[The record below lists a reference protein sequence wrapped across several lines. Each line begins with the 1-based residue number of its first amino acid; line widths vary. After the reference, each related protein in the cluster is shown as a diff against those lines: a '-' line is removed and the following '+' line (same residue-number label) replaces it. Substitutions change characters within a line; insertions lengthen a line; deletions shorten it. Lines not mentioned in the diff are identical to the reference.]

1 MDTGTPVTGYHW
13 CSVPAALQDDEALL
27 TAVVEEHRLLYARC
41 FRDDLEVNHQL
52 PIMTHAFRRL
62 GRWRVFLLLTP
73 WMLARLF
80 VPDEPPDIEV
90 PDDWRAQTR
99 KGLPYAVI
107 GPTFELDLLTGKQK
121 AHLNY
126 STSIGHYL
134 LHPLILSM
142 DRFQT
147 PDEVFRAW
155 NEVIAARNENLKK
168 MQKQNPQHEEIS
180 RREFFS
186 GMLRR

>member
-1 MDTGTPVTGYHW
+1 MTSHHW
-13 CSVPAALQDDEALL
+13 QSVPNELKDDEALL
-27 TAVVEEHRLLYARC
+27 SAVVEEHRLIYDKY
-41 FRDDLEVNHQL
+41 FRGDLEVNHQL
-52 PIMTHAFRRL
+52 PVMTHAFRHL
-62 GRWRVFLLLTP
+62 NQWRVFLLLTP

-80 VPDEPPDIEV
+80 VPDNPPDIEV
-90 PDDWRAQTR
+90 PAEWRAETR
-99 KGLPYAVI
+99 KGLPYTVI
-107 GPTFELDLLTGKQK
+107 GPTFNLDLLTGKQQ

-126 STSIGHYL
+126 SVAIGHYL

-142 DRFQT
+142 ASYRT

-155 NEVIAARNENLKK
+155 NQVIEARNENIKK

-186 GMLRR
+186 GMRGK